1 MDIKTQHLANT
12 VQIENAT
19 DVAFNIHD
27 VPAEYSTTHHYAFT
41 LTINPNNED
50 EVFIVEWYLA
60 TTTYANNM
68 AQDSVVTWNDI
79 TLKGLS
85 PTQQAKLAIVHSY
98 IEENPESLFQFF
110 N

>member
-41 LTINPNNED
+41 ITINPNNED
-50 EVFIVEWYLA
+50 EVFVVE
-60 TTTYANNM
+60 
-68 AQDSVVTWNDI
+68 
-79 TLKGLS
+79 
-85 PTQQAKLAIVHSY
+85 
-98 IEENPESLFQFF
+98 
-110 N
+110 